1 MQKFLLFMLYIFFEC
16 YFLVLFFA
24 LHNVDGY
31 LRHMGADFIYTDVWY
46 GLYESEMPKE
56 ERVRILD
63 DSFRGKLHPYVL
75 NFLKVLTEKGYMK
88 HFSGCCQMYKQQYN
102 LDNGIVPVTAY
113 TAVPLSDELRSKL
126 TAKLSTVTGK
136 TIELDCRIDPE
147 TLGGVRLD
155 FDGKQVDGTVR
166 RRLEDIR
173 GLLKNTVL

>member
-1 MQKFLLFMLYIFFEC
+1 MTEVATTYGQAMYDLARDEGKSRQILAELSVLDQSLSAEPEFIQLLGSPNI
-16 YFLVLFFA
+16 
-24 LHNVDGY
+24 
-31 LRHMGADFIYTDVWY
+31 
-46 GLYESEMPKE
+46 PKE
-56 ERVRILD
+56 ERVQILD
-63 DSFRGKLHPYVL
+63 SSFRGKIDPYVL
-75 NFLKVLTEKGYMK
+75 NFLKVLTEKGYMR
-88 HFSGCCQMYKQQYN
+88 HFSGCCQFYRQCYN
-102 LDNGIVPVTAY
+102 KDNGIMPVIAY
-113 TAVPLSDELRSKL
+113 TAVSLSDELRRKL

>member
-1 MQKFLLFMLYIFFEC
+1 MTEAATTYGQAMYDLAREEGLAKELLGELTALCRIF
-16 YFLVLFFA
+16 
-24 LHNVDGY
+24 DGEP
-31 LRHMGADFIYTDVWY
+31 DFIRLLSTPNI
-46 GLYESEMPKE
+46 PKE

-88 HFSGCCQMYKQQYN
+88 HFSGCCQVYRQQYN
-102 LDNGIVPVTAY
+102 LDNGILPVTAF
-113 TAVPLSDELRSKL
+113 TAVPLSDELRRKL

>member
-1 MQKFLLFMLYIFFEC
+1 MTEVATTYGQAMYDLARDEGKSQQILAELSVLDQSLSAEPEFIQLLSSPNI
-16 YFLVLFFA
+16 
-24 LHNVDGY
+24 
-31 LRHMGADFIYTDVWY
+31 
-46 GLYESEMPKE
+46 PKE
-56 ERVRILD
+56 ERVQILD
-63 DSFRGKLHPYVL
+63 SSFRGKIDPYVL
-75 NFLKVLTEKGYMK
+75 NFLKVLTEKGYMR
-88 HFSGCCQMYKQQYN
+88 HFSGCGEFYRQCYTK
-102 LDNGIVPVTAY
+102 DNGIMPVVAY
-113 TAVPLSDELRSKL
+113 TAVALSDELRRKL

>member
-1 MQKFLLFMLYIFFEC
+1 MTEVATTYGQAMYDLARDEGLAKELLGQLTALNEC
-16 YFLVLFFA
+16 LSGEPGFTQLLSTP
-24 LHNVDGY
+24 N
-31 LRHMGADFIYTDVWY
+31 I
-46 GLYESEMPKE
+46 PKE

-75 NFLKVLTEKGYMK
+75 NFLKLLTEQGYMK
-88 HFSGCCQMYKQQYN
+88 HFDRCCRHFRQQYN
-102 LDNGIVPVTAY
+102 KDNGIVTVTAY
-113 TAVPLSDELRSKL
+113 TAVPLNEELRGKL
-126 TAKLSTVTGK
+126 TNKLSTVTGK

>member
-1 MQKFLLFMLYIFFEC
+1 MTEVATTYGQAMYDLARDEGKSRQILQELTALDQGLGAEPEFLQLLSAPNI
-16 YFLVLFFA
+16 
-24 LHNVDGY
+24 
-31 LRHMGADFIYTDVWY
+31 
-46 GLYESEMPKE
+46 PKE
-56 ERVRILD
+56 ERVQILD
-63 DSFRGKLHPYVL
+63 DSFRGKIDPYVL
-75 NFLKVLTEKGYMK
+75 NFLKILTEKGYMR
-88 HFSGCCQMYKQQYN
+88 HFSGCCQFYKQQYN
-102 LDNGIVPVTAY
+102 RDNGIVPVVAY
-113 TAVPLSDELRSKL
+113 TAVPLTDELRRKL

>member
-1 MQKFLLFMLYIFFEC
+1 MTEVATTYGQAMYDLARDEGKSQQILAELSALDQSLSAEPEFLQLLSAPNI
-16 YFLVLFFA
+16 
-24 LHNVDGY
+24 
-31 LRHMGADFIYTDVWY
+31 
-46 GLYESEMPKE
+46 PKE

-63 DSFRGKLHPYVL
+63 NSFRGKIDPYVL
-75 NFLKVLTEKGYMK
+75 NFLKLLTEKGYIR
-88 HFSGCCQMYKQQYN
+88 HFSGCCKMYRQQYN
-102 LDNGIVPVTAY
+102 KDNGIVPVVAY
-113 TAVPLSDELRSKL
+113 TAIPLSDELRRKL

-173 GLLKNTVL
+173 SILKNTVL

>member
-1 MQKFLLFMLYIFFEC
+1 MTEVATTYGQAMYDLARDEGLAKELLGQLTALNEC
-16 YFLVLFFA
+16 LS
-24 LHNVDGY
+24 GES
-31 LRHMGADFIYTDVWY
+31 GFIQLLSTPNI
-46 GLYESEMPKE
+46 PKE

-155 FDGKQVDGTVR
+155 FDGRQVDGTVR

>member
-1 MQKFLLFMLYIFFEC
+1 MTEVATTYGQAMYDLARDEGLAKDLLDQLK
-16 YFLVLFFA
+16 A
-24 LHNVDGY
+24 LD
-31 LRHMGADFIYTDVWY
+31 
-46 GLYESEMPKE
+46 ESLSAEPGFVQLLSTPNIPKE

-88 HFSGCCQMYKQQYN
+88 HFSGCCQMYRQQYN
-102 LDNGIVPVTAY
+102 KDNGIVPVVAY
-113 TAVPLSDELRSKL
+113 TAVPLSDELRRKL

-173 GLLKNTVL
+173 GILKNTVL

>member
-1 MQKFLLFMLYIFFEC
+1 MTEVATTYGQAMYDLAREEGLAKDLLAQLT
-16 YFLVLFFA
+16 A
-24 LHNVDGY
+24 LEES
-31 LRHMGADFIYTDVWY
+31 LRAEPGFVQLLSTPNI
-46 GLYESEMPKE
+46 PKE

>member
-1 MQKFLLFMLYIFFEC
+1 MTEAATTYGQAMYDLAREENLAKELLAELTALCQSFE
-16 YFLVLFFA
+16 
-24 LHNVDGY
+24 GEP
-31 LRHMGADFIYTDVWY
+31 DFIR
-46 GLYESEMPKE
+46 LLSSPNIPKE

-75 NFLKVLTEKGYMK
+75 NFLKVLTEQGYMR
-88 HFSGCCQMYKQQYN
+88 HFTGCCRVYRQQYN

-113 TAVPLSDELRSKL
+113 TAVPLTDELREKL
-126 TAKLSTVTGK
+126 TAKLSFVTGK

-173 GLLKNTVL
+173 SILKNTVL

>member
-1 MQKFLLFMLYIFFEC
+1 MTEVATTYGQAMYDLARDEGLAKELLGQLTALNEC
-16 YFLVLFFA
+16 LSGEPGFTQLLSTP
-24 LHNVDGY
+24 N
-31 LRHMGADFIYTDVWY
+31 I
-46 GLYESEMPKE
+46 PKE

-63 DSFRGKLHPYVL
+63 DSFRDKLHPYVL
-75 NFLKVLTEKGYMK
+75 NFLKILTEKGYMR
-88 HFSGCCQMYKQQYN
+88 HFTGCCKVFKQQYN
-102 LDNGIVPVTAY
+102 QDNGIVPVTAY
-113 TAVPLSDELRSKL
+113 TAVALSDELRSKL

-173 GLLKNTVL
+173 GILKNTVL

>member
-1 MQKFLLFMLYIFFEC
+1 MTEVATTYGQAMYDLARDEGKSRQILQELTALDQGLGAEPEFLQLLSAPNI
-16 YFLVLFFA
+16 
-24 LHNVDGY
+24 
-31 LRHMGADFIYTDVWY
+31 
-46 GLYESEMPKE
+46 PKE
-56 ERVRILD
+56 ERVQILD
-63 DSFRGKLHPYVL
+63 DSFRGKIDPYVL
-75 NFLKVLTEKGYMK
+75 NFLKVLTEKGYMR
-88 HFSGCCQMYKQQYN
+88 HFSGCCQFYKQQYN
-102 LDNGIVPVTAY
+102 RDNGIVPVVAY
-113 TAVPLSDELRSKL
+113 TAVPLTDELRRKL

>member
-1 MQKFLLFMLYIFFEC
+1 MTEAATTYGQAMYDLAREENLSKALLDELTALSGSFE
-16 YFLVLFFA
+16 
-24 LHNVDGY
+24 GEPE
-31 LRHMGADFIYTDVWY
+31 FIR
-46 GLYESEMPKE
+46 LLSSPNIPKE

-88 HFSGCCQMYKQQYN
+88 HFTGCCRVYRQQYN
-102 LDNGIVPVTAY
+102 LDHGIVPVTAY
-113 TAVPLSDELRSKL
+113 TAVPLSDELRRKL

>member
-1 MQKFLLFMLYIFFEC
+1 MTEVATTYGQAMYDLARDEGKSRQILAELSVLDQSLRAEPEFIQLLSSPNI
-16 YFLVLFFA
+16 
-24 LHNVDGY
+24 
-31 LRHMGADFIYTDVWY
+31 
-46 GLYESEMPKE
+46 PKE
-56 ERVRILD
+56 ERVQILD
-63 DSFRGKLHPYVL
+63 SSFRGKIDPYVL
-75 NFLKVLTEKGYMK
+75 NFLKVLTEKGYMR
-88 HFSGCCQMYKQQYN
+88 HFSGCCQFYRQCYN
-102 LDNGIVPVTAY
+102 KDNGIMPVIAY
-113 TAVPLSDELRSKL
+113 TAVPLSDELRRKL

>member
-1 MQKFLLFMLYIFFEC
+1 MTTQANVYAQALYGLAKDENC
-16 YFLVLFFA
+16 ADTVLDQLSA
-24 LHNVDGY
+24 LSESFGKEPDY
-31 LRHMGADFIYTDVWY
+31 LRLLSAPN
-46 GLYESEMPKE
+46 LSKE
-56 ERVRILD
+56 ERCGILD
-63 DSFRGKLHPYVL
+63 SGFRGKLHPYVL
-75 NFLKVLTEKGYMK
+75 NFLKILTEKGYMR
-88 HFSGCCQMYKQQYN
+88 HFTGCCKVYKQQYN

-113 TAVPLSDELRSKL
+113 TAVPLTEELRRKL

-173 GLLKNTVL
+173 GILKNTVL